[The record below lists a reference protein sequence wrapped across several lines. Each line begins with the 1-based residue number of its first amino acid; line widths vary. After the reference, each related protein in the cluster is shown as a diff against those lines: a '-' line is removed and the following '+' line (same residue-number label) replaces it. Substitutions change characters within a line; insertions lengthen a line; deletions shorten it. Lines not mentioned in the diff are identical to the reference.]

1 MKPNQKIAD
10 RFREVILDGKW
21 VVQTNYKAQLSG
33 LSWEQ
38 AAKKIGNLNAIA
50 DLTFHIDYYISGILN
65 VLEGGKLE
73 IKDEFSFD
81 YSPIQSQEAWEAL
94 LAKLWYDTEK
104 FANIV
109 EQMNEAQL
117 DEDFADGQ
125 YGDYA
130 KNINALIEHSYYHL
144 GQIILIKKLQFN
156 TPELP

>member
-1 MKPNQKIAD
+1 MKKNQKIAG
-10 RFREVILDGKW
+10 RFREVVLDGKW

-38 AAKKIGNLNAIA
+38 ATKKIGSLNTIA
-50 DLTFHIDYYISGILN
+50 DLTFHIHYYISGILN

-73 IKDEFSFD
+73 IKDQFSFN
-81 YSPIQSQEAWEAL
+81 YIPIQSQQVWEAL

-104 FANIV
+104 FASIV

-117 DEDFADGQ
+117 DEDFSNEQ

-130 KNINALIEHSYYHL
+130 KNINALIEHCYYHL
-144 GQIILIKKLQFN
+144 GQIVLIKKLQFD
-156 TPELP
+156 TSKLP